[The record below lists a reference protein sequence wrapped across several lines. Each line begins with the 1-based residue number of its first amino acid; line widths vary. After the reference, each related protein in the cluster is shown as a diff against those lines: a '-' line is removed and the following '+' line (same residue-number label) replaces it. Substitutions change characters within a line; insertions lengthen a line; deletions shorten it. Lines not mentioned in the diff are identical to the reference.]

1 MLSRRFLHQKVERT
15 PALWYNDQKGRCKME
30 SILQNDAVS
39 LIPMTLELCHI
50 YYQNFQSDEAIYMD
64 MSKFAPYRYKK
75 ENEVFATL
83 EKVVDRLC
91 DTICSLSNQVI
102 SNITGRDWIIKSFN

>member
-1 MLSRRFLHQKVERT
+1 MQSRRFLHQKVEKT

-39 LIPMTLELCHI
+39 LILMTLELCHI
-50 YYQNFQSDEAIYMD
+50 YYLNFQSDEAIYMD
-64 MSKFAPYRYKK
+64 MSKFAPFRYKK
-75 ENEVFATL
+75 ENEVFATP

-91 DTICSLSNQVI
+91 DTICLLSKQELRNSI
-102 SNITGRDWIIKSFN
+102 RA